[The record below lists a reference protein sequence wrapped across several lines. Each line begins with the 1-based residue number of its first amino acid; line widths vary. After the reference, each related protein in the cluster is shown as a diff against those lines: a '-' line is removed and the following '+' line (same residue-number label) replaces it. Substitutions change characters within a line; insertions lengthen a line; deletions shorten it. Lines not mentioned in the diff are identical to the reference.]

1 MNLGGGAFT
10 ATRPGINGAVGA
22 TIDKLNSL
30 SGIGF
35 GSTSSSA
42 FAGSGSATKDASFT
56 TTVSARIVK
65 VLSNGNY
72 FIAGTREILIDK
84 QKQICKLTGE
94 IAKFKGKKKKWWLT
108 NVLYWNGVKFHRT
121 SEEYKAL
128 IRRAYDCM
136 YVQSHSFRRGLFFSK
151 DAKLKH
157 SIGKKDESRTV
168 LTIDEFIGNLNRLRE
183 KGANDVLSN

>member
-1 MNLGGGAFT
+1 MT
-10 ATRPGINGAVGA
+10 S
-22 TIDKLNSL
+22 ID
-30 SGIGF
+30 IGTDKKYP
-35 GSTSSSA
+35 SMM
-42 FAGSGSATKDASFT
+42 
-56 TTVSARIVK
+56 
-65 VLSNGNY
+65 LSNFTMHRFMIDYVVCNSMEG
-72 FIAGTREILIDK
+72 FLQSLKFEDIDK